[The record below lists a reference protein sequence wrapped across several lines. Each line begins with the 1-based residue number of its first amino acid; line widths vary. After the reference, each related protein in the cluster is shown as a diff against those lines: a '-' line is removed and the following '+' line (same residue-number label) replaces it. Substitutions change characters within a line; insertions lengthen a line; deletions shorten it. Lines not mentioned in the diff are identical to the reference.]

1 MKTLLTGDSLEGR
14 LELNLTK
21 IKLKLLKVVDMILKT
36 IGIPIFSTPLV
47 ICKDL
52 IKSQRIKRLSLLL
65 VNIISLTLLV

>member
-1 MKTLLTGDSLEGR
+1 M
-14 LELNLTK
+14 ELNLIK
-21 IKLKLLKVVDMILKT
+21 IRLKLLKVVGMIPKT

-52 IKSQRIKRLSLLL
+52 IKSQRIKRHSLLL